1 MRRCQVRT
9 CVDSYRSFCGCDLI
23 DCKAACFYS
32 HLAVGLQGYICVQG
46 AAAAFCRRIAKGQGT
61 GTATV
66 AGTAY
71 RYSIIGTGAFQ
82 QFTAAVAD
90 QCQPGIVAD
99 SDAGIYSAAAT
110 GTAEIQVFDAQVIID
125 TRRASRGTAVTYV
138 QGASAYRTGDI
149 GMDGTCRR
157 QVVYSGLVVY
167 RLILQCTGHNDR
179 GFGISTYTAVINLS
193 QSLTV
198 YFAVCQS
205 ITGITNS
212 QFTAIEQYFLVDTRN
227 NFFTTS
233 ISFKNLI
240 RRSFQ
245 HAFTSDNQ

>member
-9 CVDSYRSFCGCDLI
+9 CVDSYRSFCSCDLI
-23 DCKAACFYS
+23 DCKAACFYV

-46 AAAAFCRRIAKGQGT
+46 AAAAFCSRIAKGQGT
-61 GTATV
+61 GTV
-66 AGTAY
+66 AVTAY

-82 QFTAAVAD
+82 QFTAAVAN

-99 SDAGIYSAAAT
+99 SDAGINSTAV
-110 GTAEIQVFDAQVIID
+110 TAEIQVFDAQVIID
-125 TRRASRGTAVTYV
+125 TRRAFRGTAAYV

-157 QVVYSGLVVY
+157 QVVYSSLVVY
-167 RLILQCTGHNDR
+167 RLILQRTGHNDR

-198 YFAVCQS
+198 YLAVCQS

-212 QFTAIEQYFLVDTRN
+212 QFTAIEQYFLVNTRN

-245 HAFTSDNQ
+245 HAFTSDNKGIIS

>member
-1 MRRCQVRT
+1 MHRCQIRT

-23 DCKAACFYS
+23 NCKAACFYS

-46 AAAAFCRRIAKGQGT
+46 AAAAFCSRIAKGQGT
-61 GTATV
+61 GTV
-66 AGTAY
+66 AVTAY

-82 QFTAAVAD
+82 QFTAAVAN

-99 SDAGIYSAAAT
+99 SDAGINSAAV
-110 GTAEIQVFDAQVIID
+110 TAEIQVFDAQVIID
-125 TRRASRGTAVTYV
+125 TRRAFRGNVVTYV

-198 YFAVCQS
+198 YLAVCQS

-212 QFTAIEQYFLVDTRN
+212 QFTAIEQYFLVNTRN

>member
-9 CVDSYRSFCGCDLI
+9 CVDGYRSFCGCDLI
-23 DCKAACFYS
+23 DCKAACFYI
-32 HLAVGLQGYICVQG
+32 HLAVGLQGYICVQS

-71 RYSIIGTGAFQ
+71 YYSIIGTGAFQ
-82 QFTAAVAD
+82 QFTAAVAN

-99 SDAGIYSAAAT
+99 SDAGINSAAI
-110 GTAEIQVFDAQVIID
+110 TAEIQVFDAQVIID
-125 TRRASRGTAVTYV
+125 TRRAFRGTAAYV

-157 QVVYSGLVVY
+157 QVVYSSLVVY
-167 RLILQCTGHNDR
+167 RLILQRTGHNDR
-179 GFGISTYTAVINLS
+179 GFGLIAVRS
-193 QSLTV
+193 FQSLTV
-198 YFAVCQS
+198 VRAVIQS
-205 ITGITNS
+205 IAGVADS

-245 HAFTSDNQ
+245 HAFTSDNKGIIS